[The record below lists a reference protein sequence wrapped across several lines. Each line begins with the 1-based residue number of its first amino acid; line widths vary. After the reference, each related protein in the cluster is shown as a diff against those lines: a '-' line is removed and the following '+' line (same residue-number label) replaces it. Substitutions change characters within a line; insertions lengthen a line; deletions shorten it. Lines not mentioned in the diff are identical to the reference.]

1 MTGEP
6 ASPSHASAQRVE
18 PGAQTRTCRRYAGVD
33 LAADPARTGI
43 AVIREEPGRVV
54 VERVDLGATD
64 DDVLAVVR
72 DAHRAG
78 IDVPFGWPSPFV
90 DYICAQATGQV
101 TAPPSTDPAWRRS
114 MAQRTTDLHV
124 RSRTGLIPLSVS
136 TDRIAYPAL
145 RWAALESRLL
155 DAGLDVPRDGS
166 GRACEVYPA
175 AALARWGLPH
185 RGYKGSKNAIHRHN
199 LVTRLVK
206 HLPWFEWSGH
216 ESMCRADD
224 NVLDAVVAALVARE
238 VDLGS
243 CEPSPPEL
251 ASVVA
256 REGWVWLPTDTPTAP
271 RAHP

>member
-6 ASPSHASAQRVE
+6 SSPSHAPALLNGSDGQPR
-18 PGAQTRTCRRYAGVD
+18 RCRRYAGVD

-43 AVIREEPGRVV
+43 AVIREDHDRVV
-54 VERVDLGATD
+54 VERVELGAAD
-64 DDVLAVVR
+64 DAVLAVVR
-72 DAHRAG
+72 DVHRAG
-78 IDVPFGWPSPFV
+78 IDVPFGWPAPFV
-90 DYICAQATGQV
+90 AYICAQATGQV
-101 TAPPSTDPAWRRS
+101 PAPPATDPAWRRS

-124 RSRTGLIPLSVS
+124 RTRTGLIPLSVS

-155 DAGLDVPRDGS
+155 DGGLHVPRDGS
-166 GRACEVYPA
+166 GRSCEVYPA
-175 AALARWGLPH
+175 AALARWGFPH
-185 RGYKGSKNAIHRHN
+185 RGYKGSKNAAHRHH
-199 LVTRLVK
+199 LVTRLVAQ
-206 HLPWFEWSGH
+206 LPWLEWSGH

-256 REGWVWLPTDTPTAP
+256 REGWVWLPASTPTP
-271 RAHP
+271 PVAHR